1 MMAEII
7 VEGALAKRLAEFQA
21 KLEAE
26 KAAAAAST
34 AAYQSQVVYEKRV
47 ARLMDQLA
55 LEKEIAA
62 FEAQLEAELAAQE
75 MMAEIIA
82 EGALAKRLA
91 EFQAKL
97 EAEKAAAAAST
108 AAYQSKLAYEAKVN
122 RIMED
127 LERELELAQEL
138 DEFESQLADELVA
151 QATAKLEKEKV
162 VGAISGEIVTVAGHE
177 SCKQT
182 LNLSDHNVNLFKRSL
197 AGDYLYNVGPLNKF
211 GTEFSASRWEK
222 YINCI
227 GSYNE

>member
-1 MMAEII
+1 
-7 VEGALAKRLAEFQA
+7 
-21 KLEAE
+21 
-26 KAAAAAST
+26 
-34 AAYQSQVVYEKRV
+34 
-47 ARLMDQLA
+47 

-151 QATAKLEKEKV
+151 QAIAKLEKEKV

-182 LNLSDHNVNLFKRSL
+182 LNLSDHNVDLFKRSL
-197 AGDYLYNVGPLNKF
+197 AGDYLYNVGPINKF

>member
-1 MMAEII
+1 
-7 VEGALAKRLAEFQA
+7 
-21 KLEAE
+21 
-26 KAAAAAST
+26 
-34 AAYQSQVVYEKRV
+34 
-47 ARLMDQLA
+47 MDQLA

-62 FEAQLEAELAAQE
+62 FEAQLVAELAAQE
-75 MMAEIIA
+75 MMDEIIV
-82 EGALAKRLA
+82 EETLAKRLA

-97 EAEKAAAAAST
+97 EVEKAAAAAST

-122 RIMED
+122 KIMED

-182 LNLSDHNVNLFKRSL
+182 LNLSDHNVDLFKRSL
-197 AGDYLYNVGPLNKF
+197 AGDYLYNVGPINKF
-211 GTEFSASRWEK
+211 GTEFSASRWKK